1 MVTISGES
9 NEILLLL
16 KELVSKVK
24 TLEDAVYNK
33 DNILMKSGFVVVD
46 TPTPAIRNEHTVN
59 DISKMDWSQI
69 HETIN
74 KMGWIDM
81 PEKVTK
87 EERVAEIAIE
97 HAKKLLEVV
106 KAKQEDSVVDAEV
119 NELGDLD
126 ELDHLGEEEK
136 VKRPTKNPSEEKPKM
151 SKDANDGY
159 IGDKPYFGWDSD
171 VRCLK
176 QE

>member
-74 KMGWIDM
+74 KMG
-81 PEKVTK
+81 
-87 EERVAEIAIE
+87 
-97 HAKKLLEVV
+97 
-106 KAKQEDSVVDAEV
+106 
-119 NELGDLD
+119 
-126 ELDHLGEEEK
+126 
-136 VKRPTKNPSEEKPKM
+136 
-151 SKDANDGY
+151 
-159 IGDKPYFGWDSD
+159 
-171 VRCLK
+171 
-176 QE
+176 

>member
-9 NEILLLL
+9 DEILLLL

-69 HETIN
+69 HETVN

-106 KAKQEDSVVDAEV
+106 KAKKEDSIVDAEV
-119 NELGDLD
+119 GERLNMKTIFLLTGMGKDYINQVKSTCNVDLI
-126 ELDHLGEEEK
+126 
-136 VKRPTKNPSEEKPKM
+136 
-151 SKDANDGY
+151 SKDLLEAAKD
-159 IGDKPYFGWDSD
+159 IK
-171 VRCLK
+171 LIL
-176 QE
+176 E

>member
-9 NEILLLL
+9 DEILLLL

-46 TPTPAIRNEHTVN
+46 SPTPAIKNENTIS

-74 KMGWIDM
+74 RM
-81 PEKVTK
+81 E
-87 EERVAEIAIE
+87 
-97 HAKKLLEVV
+97 
-106 KAKQEDSVVDAEV
+106 
-119 NELGDLD
+119 
-126 ELDHLGEEEK
+126 
-136 VKRPTKNPSEEKPKM
+136 
-151 SKDANDGY
+151 
-159 IGDKPYFGWDSD
+159 
-171 VRCLK
+171 
-176 QE
+176 